1 MISCC
6 AAVMTLICLFSI
18 QCTKSARRP
27 YEWPIK
33 ELLVRQGS
41 RVSRVC
47 NIFDGIFPLLFLVR
61 ITHIRTAP
69 SSASKPFL
77 GRSCATAAEMAPP
90 HILGTASA
98 SETPSLDCAGAAPT
112 TFTRVSSDALTCA
125 AMRRRSPALRSPTA
139 PSAFAVRSRC
149 EWPRRGWPCNRLLP
163 PSLPPSP
170 PPCPPPPR
178 ALPPLPRPPL
188 PLGGPWQTV
197 AATTSR
203 REPREGEREADAY
216 TRTALPAWPY
226 KFSIA
231 QRRPRVL
238 KRRLRVLRVPAA

>member
-90 HILGTASA
+90 PILGTASA

-112 TFTRVSSDALTCA
+112 TFTRRSHL
-125 AMRRRSPALRSPTA
+125 RRHA
-139 PSAFAVRSRC
+139 PPLA
-149 EWPRRGWPCNRLLP
+149 
-163 PSLPPSP
+163 SP
-170 PPCPPPPR
+170 PLAHGSLCLR
-178 ALPPLPRPPL
+178 CPL
-188 PLGGPWQTV
+188 PLRMAP
-197 AATTSR
+197 SR
-203 REPREGEREADAY
+203 MAM
-216 TRTALPAWPY
+216 
-226 KFSIA
+226 
-231 QRRPRVL
+231 
-238 KRRLRVLRVPAA
+238 